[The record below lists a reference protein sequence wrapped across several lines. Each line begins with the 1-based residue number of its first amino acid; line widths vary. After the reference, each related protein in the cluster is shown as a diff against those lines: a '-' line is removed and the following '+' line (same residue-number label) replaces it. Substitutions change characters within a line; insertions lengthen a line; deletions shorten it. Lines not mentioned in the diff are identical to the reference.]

1 LVEWWLQCHSL
12 PPRETSS
19 VPPDPLAMDLRGR
32 IEAGKRQGKRKKGRE
47 KGMGELPPELISGYC
62 LGSIEIKQIKN

>member
-1 LVEWWLQCHSL
+1 
-12 PPRETSS
+12 
-19 VPPDPLAMDLRGR
+19 MDLRGR